1 MFFIAPLTKHCIASL
16 RVWIQSFNINLKH
29 QIGES
34 NESMP
39 DPYKIISTDIKAEY
53 QPLPKADM
61 ANVLLP
67 VLYTVVF

>member
-1 MFFIAPLTKHCIASL
+1 
-16 RVWIQSFNINLKH
+16 
-29 QIGES
+29 
-34 NESMP
+34 MP

-67 VLYTVVF
+67 VLYTYSCFLSQILEQEFFCLGRLGSPGSKGKKWI